1 MKAEFKRTRTA
12 DGLPLTFGK
21 MYDVLDV
28 KAGKKPWQ
36 LKEIK
41 VKNDLGQERWYSA
54 NKFKLFAE
62 AAAYLKEQTAA
73 GAGQNAGRSAT
84 PDGKQIY
91 IGIDVA
97 GGTDMTVCGKS
108 LEMTDIERADA
119 AAGYTARAAL
129 EIGEAAAAGIAEGF
143 GLNNEKARKAA
154 AGIADGIGLNYG
166 A

>member
-28 KAGKKPWQ
+28 KTGRKPWQ

-62 AAAYLKEQTAA
+62 AAAYLKEPTAA
-73 GAGQNAGRSAT
+73 GAGQSAGRSAT

-91 IGIDVA
+91 MGIDMA

-108 LEMTDIERADA
+108 LEMTDIEKVDA

-129 EIGEAAAAGIAEGF
+129 KIGEAAAAGIA
-143 GLNNEKARKAA
+143 A
-154 AGIADGIGLNYG
+154 GIGLHYG

>member
-1 MKAEFKRTRTA
+1 MKAEFKKTRTA

-28 KAGKKPWQ
+28 KAGRKPWQ

-62 AAAYLKEQTAA
+62 AAAFLKEPTAA
-73 GAGQNAGRSAT
+73 GAGQSAGRSVT

-91 IGIDVA
+91 MGIDVA

-108 LEMTDIERADA
+108 LEMTDIERVDA
-119 AAGYTARAAL
+119 AAGYTAREML
-129 EIGEAAAAGIAEGF
+129 EVGKAAAAGIAA
-143 GLNNEKARKAA
+143 GL
-154 AGIADGIGLNYG
+154 GLHYG

>member
-1 MKAEFKRTRTA
+1 MKAEFKRIRTA

-28 KAGKKPWQ
+28 KTGRKPWQ

-41 VKNDLGQERWYSA
+41 VKNDLGQERWYST

-62 AAAYLKEQTAA
+62 AAAFLKEPTAA
-73 GAGQNAGRSAT
+73 GAGQSAGRSAT

-91 IGIDVA
+91 MGIDMA
-97 GGTDMTVCGKS
+97 HGTDMWAVCGKS
-108 LEMTDIERADA
+108 LEMTDIERVDA
-119 AAGYTARAAL
+119 AAGYTARAML
-129 EIGEAAAAGIAEGF
+129 EIGEAAAGIAEGF

>member
-62 AAAYLKEQTAA
+62 AAAFLKEPTA
-73 GAGQNAGRSAT
+73 GAGQAHPAGERQHPARLHHPIRLRQGADRGAGPLPHARAPGRIELLGGAGRQA
-84 PDGKQIY
+84 
-91 IGIDVA
+91 VA
-97 GGTDMTVCGKS
+97 Q
-108 LEMTDIERADA
+108 EPH
-119 AAGYTARAAL
+119 
-129 EIGEAAAAGIAEGF
+129 
-143 GLNNEKARKAA
+143 
-154 AGIADGIGLNYG
+154 
-166 A
+166 

>member
-28 KAGKKPWQ
+28 KAGKRPWQ

-62 AAAYLKEQTAA
+62 AAAFLKEPTAA
-73 GAGQNAGRSAT
+73 GAGQSAAQSAT
-84 PDGKQIY
+84 PDRKQIY
-91 IGIDVA
+91 MGIV
-97 GGTDMTVCGKS
+97 GKH
-108 LEMTDIERADA
+108 LRRE
-119 AAGYTARAAL
+119 
-129 EIGEAAAAGIAEGF
+129 
-143 GLNNEKARKAA
+143 
-154 AGIADGIGLNYG
+154 
-166 A
+166 

>member
-28 KAGKKPWQ
+28 KAGRKAWQ

-62 AAAYLKEQTAA
+62 AAAFLKEPTA
-73 GAGQNAGRSAT
+73 GAGQSVGRSAT
-84 PDGKQIY
+84 PDGAQRRTGSRYTWVLMWRAVQI
-91 IGIDVA
+91 
-97 GGTDMTVCGKS
+97 
-108 LEMTDIERADA
+108 
-119 AAGYTARAAL
+119 
-129 EIGEAAAAGIAEGF
+129 
-143 GLNNEKARKAA
+143 
-154 AGIADGIGLNYG
+154 
-166 A
+166 

>member
-28 KAGKKPWQ
+28 KAGRKPWQ

-54 NKFKLFAE
+54 KKFKLFAE
-62 AAAYLKEQTAA
+62 AAAFLKEPTAA
-73 GAGQNAGRSAT
+73 GAGQSAGRSAT

-91 IGIDVA
+91 MGIDVA

-108 LEMTDIERADA
+108 LEMTDIERVDA
-119 AAGYTARAAL
+119 AAGYTARASL
-129 EIGEAAAAGIAEGF
+129 EIGEAAAAGIAEGL
-143 GLNNEKARKAA
+143 GLH
-154 AGIADGIGLNYG
+154 YG

>member
-1 MKAEFKRTRTA
+1 MKAKFKRTRTA

-28 KAGKKPWQ
+28 KAGKKSWQ

-62 AAAYLKEQTAA
+62 AAAFLKEPTAA
-73 GAGQNAGRSAT
+73 GAGQSAGRSAT

-108 LEMTDIERADA
+108 LEMTDIERVDA
-119 AAGYTARAAL
+119 AAGYTAREML
-129 EIGEAAAAGIAEGF
+129 EVGEAIAAGIM
-143 GLNNEKARKAA
+143 
-154 AGIADGIGLNYG
+154 DGIGLNYG

>member
-28 KAGKKPWQ
+28 KAGRKPWQ

-54 NKFKLFAE
+54 KKFKLFAE
-62 AAAYLKEQTAA
+62 AAAFLKEPTAA
-73 GAGQNAGRSAT
+73 GAGQSAGRSAT

-91 IGIDVA
+91 MGIDVA

-108 LEMTDIERADA
+108 LEMTDIERVDA

-154 AGIADGIGLNYG
+154 AGIADGIRLNYG

>member
-1 MKAEFKRTRTA
+1 MKAEFKKTRTA

-28 KAGKKPWQ
+28 KTGKRPWE

-41 VKNDLGQERWYSA
+41 VKNDLGQERWYNA

-62 AAAYLKEQTAA
+62 AAAFLKEPTA
-73 GAGQNAGRSAT
+73 GAGQSAT
-84 PDGKQIY
+84 PDGAQMIR
-91 IGIDVA
+91 
-97 GGTDMTVCGKS
+97 
-108 LEMTDIERADA
+108 EADA

-129 EIGEAAAAGIAEGF
+129 KIGEAADAGFAAGL
-143 GLNNEKARKAA
+143 GLH
-154 AGIADGIGLNYG
+154 YG

>member
-28 KAGKKPWQ
+28 KAGRKPWQ
-36 LKEIK
+36 LKEVK

-62 AAAYLKEQTAA
+62 AAAFLKEPTAA
-73 GAGQNAGRSAT
+73 GAGRSAT

-91 IGIDVA
+91 MGIDVA
-97 GGTDMTVCGKS
+97 GGTDMT
-108 LEMTDIERADA
+108 
-119 AAGYTARAAL
+119 AGYTARKAL
-129 EIGEAAAAGIAEGF
+129 EIGEAAAAGIAAGF
-143 GLNNEKARKAA
+143 GLH
-154 AGIADGIGLNYG
+154 YG

>member
-28 KAGKKPWQ
+28 KPDKDGWG

-41 VKNDLGQERWYSA
+41 VKNDLGQERWYST

-62 AAAYLKEQTAA
+62 AAAFLKEPTAA
-73 GAGQNAGRSAT
+73 DAGQSAT

-91 IGIDVA
+91 MGIDMA
-97 GGTDMTVCGKS
+97 GGTDMTVYGKP
-108 LEMTDIERADA
+108 LEMTDIERVDA

-129 EIGEAAAAGIAEGF
+129 EIGEAAAAGIAAGF
-143 GLNNEKARKAA
+143 GLH
-154 AGIADGIGLNYG
+154 YG

>member
-28 KAGKKPWQ
+28 KAGRKPWQ

-41 VKNDLGQERWYSA
+41 VKNDLGQERWYRA

-62 AAAYLKEQTAA
+62 AATFLKEPTAA
-73 GAGQNAGRSAT
+73 GVGQSAAQSTT

-91 IGIDVA
+91 MGIDMVN
-97 GGTDMTVCGKS
+97 GTDMTVCGKP
-108 LEMTDIERADA
+108 LEMTDIEKVDA
-119 AAGYTARAAL
+119 AAGEMVRKNL
-129 EIGEAAAAGIAEGF
+129 EIG
-143 GLNNEKARKAA
+143 KAIV
-154 AGIADGIGLNYG
+154 AGIADTIGLHYG

>member
-1 MKAEFKRTRTA
+1 MKAEFKKTRTA

-28 KAGKKPWQ
+28 KAGRRPWQ

-54 NKFKLFAE
+54 NKFNLLAE
-62 AAAYLKEQTAA
+62 AAAYLKEPTVA
-73 GAGQNAGRSAT
+73 GAGQSAAQSAT

-91 IGIDVA
+91 MGIDMA
-97 GGTDMTVCGKS
+97 GGTDMTAYGKP
-108 LEMTDIERADA
+108 LEMTDIEKVDA
-119 AAGYTARAAL
+119 AAGYTAREMLKA
-129 EIGEAAAAGIAEGF
+129 GEA
-143 GLNNEKARKAA
+143 LM
-154 AGIADGIGLNYG
+154 AGIADAFGLHYG

>member
-28 KAGKKPWQ
+28 KAGRKPWQ

-62 AAAYLKEQTAA
+62 AAAFLKEPTAA
-73 GAGQNAGRSAT
+73 GAGQSAGRSVT

-91 IGIDVA
+91 MGIDVA

-108 LEMTDIERADA
+108 LEMTDIERVDA
-119 AAGYTARAAL
+119 AAGYTAREML
-129 EIGEAAAAGIAEGF
+129 EVGKAAAAGIAA
-143 GLNNEKARKAA
+143 GL
-154 AGIADGIGLNYG
+154 GLHYG

>member
-28 KAGKKPWQ
+28 KAGRKAWQ

-62 AAAYLKEQTAA
+62 AAAFLKEPTAA
-73 GAGQNAGRSAT
+73 GAGQNAAQSAT
-84 PDGKQIY
+84 PDGAQMIR
-91 IGIDVA
+91 A
-97 GGTDMTVCGKS
+97 
-108 LEMTDIERADA
+108 ADA
-119 AAGYTARAAL
+119 AAGFTALEGL
-129 EIGEAAAAGIAEGF
+129 EIGKAIAP
-143 GLNNEKARKAA
+143 
-154 AGIADGIGLNYG
+154 GIADGIGIHYG